1 MRYLTSSWWRLL
13 LVSVVSTITLGGAPL
28 AASAQAPPTKTCIA
42 FGIFCHNDKPDPQV
56 DQSAFNRQTPAFRK
70 LSHKDQQLWVK
81 VCFMKASNTYKL
93 MRGQCTKYFQGYKVS
108 NLDPNVNQNASQ
120 HPTPALLKKSKSLQ
134 KWIYK
139 QCFTTSF
146 DWIFRSHE
154 CHKYYDG
161 YKAKGFVNTTL
172 PVVMDPVGAGTKV
185 VGQKV
190 TGWVKDQ
197 LQSLAY
203 SEADSIRW
211 LLVNIIASV
220 GANGSLEPK
229 LTVGYVTQ
237 LNDVFTW
244 SFIIAMV
251 AVAFGWMKATFKG
264 SIKDAV
270 LSTAFFV
277 RFIFFGALALVLTW
291 WVLKL
296 FDQGILP
303 AFMKSVNGSN
313 TQALNNMTK
322 VDMTKGIAGE
332 TLPYILPVFYLVAG
346 VFGGLF
352 AVFEIIVRL
361 FMILILVPCVVVVL
375 AVGPTNSG
383 WADVNLKKVVLK
395 LLGWILLP
403 FFLGFILT
411 LALGLMRGGQAVTGK
426 WPVGVIA
433 SVMLFFASVLAWE
446 GTRLFAGHDFGSGKI
461 AQAARG
467 AVS

>member
-1 MRYLTSSWWRLL
+1 
-13 LVSVVSTITLGGAPL
+13 
-28 AASAQAPPTKTCIA
+28 
-42 FGIFCHNDKPDPQV
+42 
-56 DQSAFNRQTPAFRK
+56 
-70 LSHKDQQLWVK
+70 
-81 VCFMKASNTYKL
+81 
-93 MRGQCTKYFQGYKVS
+93 
-108 NLDPNVNQNASQ
+108 
-120 HPTPALLKKSKSLQ
+120 
-134 KWIYK
+134 
-139 QCFTTSF
+139 
-146 DWIFRSHE
+146 
-154 CHKYYDG
+154 
-161 YKAKGFVNTTL
+161 
-172 PVVMDPVGAGTKV
+172 
-185 VGQKV
+185 
-190 TGWVKDQ
+190 
-197 LQSLAY
+197 
-203 SEADSIRW
+203 
-211 LLVNIIASV
+211 
-220 GANGSLEPK
+220 
-229 LTVGYVTQ
+229 
-237 LNDVFTW
+237 
-244 SFIIAMV
+244 
-251 AVAFGWMKATFKG
+251 
-264 SIKDAV
+264 
-270 LSTAFFV
+270 
-277 RFIFFGALALVLTW
+277 VLTW

-411 LALGLMRGGQAVTGK
+411 LALGLMKGGQAVTGK